1 MLARLYY
8 NKSDKRYI
16 NKSLTL
22 INDISIELK
31 SDTSIIN
38 PTLILSYNSEVMQ
51 ANYIYIPELDR
62 YYYIDNI
69 IASTQK
75 LIVECSVDVLMSWRS
90 QIDNMDV
97 IVERSENVY
106 NLYLPDEK
114 FKLYN
119 YPLIQTKKF
128 TPTTTTQFN
137 MNTTQFVLACAGT

>member
-90 QIDNMDV
+90 KIDNMDV

-128 TPTTTTQFN
+128 NPTTTTQFN